1 MKKYIFNNKKFIKV
15 RKEKGLT
22 QKALAKILVHKYHIP
37 NIYDNLSLI
46 ERNMRSVKENEL
58 SIFVKAL
65 NVNIEDICDVI
76 KDDNSIKDKELI
88 VKSPIKE
95 IIRNK
100 SSDKLK
106 RQEYHNK
113 IIYQMTINL
122 TRYLKSNKVSP
133 EMKDICK
140 EILLNTLKNM

>member
-1 MKKYIFNNKKFIKV
+1 MEYKFNNKKFIKI
-15 RKEKGLT
+15 RKEKGFT

-46 ERNMRSVKENEL
+46 ERNMRSVKEDEL
-58 SIFVKAL
+58 EIFAKAL
-65 NVNIEDICDVI
+65 NVNIKDISDSIEITVP
-76 KDDNSIKDKELI
+76 KKSIKQAIKNKIAKVPNDK
-88 VKSPIKE
+88 
-95 IIRNK
+95 
-100 SSDKLK
+100 K

-113 IIYQMTINL
+113 IAYQMAINL

-140 EILLNTLKNM
+140 EILLNTLKNK

>member
-1 MKKYIFNNKKFIKV
+1 MEYKFNNKKFIKV
-15 RKEKGLT
+15 RKEKSFT

-46 ERNMRSVKENEL
+46 ERNMRPVKEDEL
-58 SIFVKAL
+58 KIFTKAL
-65 NVNIEDICDVI
+65 NVNIEDICDIVENNSSVKVKNNGPIKRVI
-76 KDDNSIKDKELI
+76 RNSHSVDNS
-88 VKSPIKE
+88 
-95 IIRNK
+95 
-100 SSDKLK
+100 K

-113 IIYQMTINL
+113 IVYQMTINL
-122 TRYLKSNKVSP
+122 TRYLKSNKVSS

>member
-1 MKKYIFNNKKFIKV
+1 MEYKFSNKKFIKV
-15 RKEKGLT
+15 RKEKGFT

-46 ERNMRSVKENEL
+46 ERNMRPVKEDEL
-58 SIFVKAL
+58 KIFTKAL
-65 NVNIEDICDVI
+65 NVNIEDICDIVENNSFVKVKNNGPIKQVI
-76 KDDNSIKDKELI
+76 RNSHSVDNS
-88 VKSPIKE
+88 
-95 IIRNK
+95 
-100 SSDKLK
+100 K

-113 IIYQMTINL
+113 IVYQMTINL

-140 EILLNTLKNM
+140 EILLNTLKNK

>member
-22 QKALAKILVHKYHIP
+22 QKALAKILVHKYQMP

-46 ERNMRSVKENEL
+46 ERNMRFVKENEL
-58 SIFVKAL
+58 KIFTKAL
-65 NVNIEDICDVI
+65 NVNIEDICDIVENNSSVKVKNNGPIKRVI
-76 KDDNSIKDKELI
+76 RNSHSVDNS
-88 VKSPIKE
+88 
-95 IIRNK
+95 
-100 SSDKLK
+100 K

-113 IIYQMTINL
+113 IVYQMTINL